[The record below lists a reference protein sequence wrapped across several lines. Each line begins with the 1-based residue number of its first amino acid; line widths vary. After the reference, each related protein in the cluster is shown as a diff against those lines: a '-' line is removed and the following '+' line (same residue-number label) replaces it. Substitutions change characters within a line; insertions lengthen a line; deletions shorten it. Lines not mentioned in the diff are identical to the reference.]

1 MWYLWA
7 MIGLTAVTLGIILFI
22 IDRQAKKRRN

>member
-1 MWYLWA
+1 